1 MNTTYGLKE
10 KVEQAILAGMP
21 FLSPVKLDEAT
32 LKLVLIAAQNKIPD
46 LIRAEQREKVKD
58 AIMDATREEL
68 ITAVNKLNGY
78 EE

>member
-1 MNTTYGLKE
+1 MELT
-10 KVEQAILAGMP
+10 P
-21 FLSPVKLDEAT
+21 
-32 LKLVLIAAQNKIPD
+32 
-46 LIRAEQREKVKD
+46 EQREKVKD